1 MCRKTPA
8 VAYVYKKIS
17 ITRKSVLYAWLE
29 DSPLNI
35 RDNSLMR
42 DIVDGLSIQ
51 ELADKYNKTPAR
63 ISQWKREVCEKIH
76 TFDIANMTK
85 SKH

>member
-29 DSPLNI
+29 DSPLNT
-35 RDNSLMR
+35 RDFAFMR
-42 DIVDGLSIQ
+42 DIVAGLSIQ

-76 TFDIANMTK
+76 AFDIANIK
-85 SKH
+85 R

>member
-1 MCRKTPA
+1 MCKKTPA

-17 ITRKSVLYAWLE
+17 ITRKSVIYAWLE

-35 RDNSLMR
+35 RDKSFMR

-51 ELADKYNKTPAR
+51 ELSDKYHKTPAR
-63 ISQWKREVCEKIH
+63 ISQWKREVCEKLH

-85 SKH
+85 R

>member
-1 MCRKTPA
+1 MCKKTPA

-17 ITRKSVLYAWLE
+17 ITRKSVIYEWLE

-35 RDNSLMR
+35 RDKSFMR
-42 DIVDGLSIQ
+42 DIVNGLSIQ
-51 ELADKYNKTPAR
+51 ELSDKYNKTPAR

-85 SKH
+85 R

>member
-29 DSPLNI
+29 DSPLNV
-35 RDNSLMR
+35 RDFAFTC
-42 DIVDGLSIQ
+42 DIVAGLSIQ

-76 TFDIANMTK
+76 AFDIANIK
-85 SKH
+85 R

>member
-35 RDNSLMR
+35 RDNSFMR

-76 TFDIANMTK
+76 AFDIAVMTK
-85 SKH
+85 R

>member
-29 DSPLNI
+29 DSPLNV
-35 RDNSLMR
+35 RDFAFTC
-42 DIVDGLSIQ
+42 DIVAGLSIQ

-85 SKH
+85 R